1 MKKQIMRICAAVFAA
16 VIFASAFSVFGAY
29 EELDRATFSGRGEV
43 LAPADR
49 ATVNFCIEASAKK
62 EAVAKKE
69 SEEILFALKERLG
82 YISEESYYSESEPIS
97 GRYTVSRCFSFTTDD
112 VGAIYDITRQMT
124 EAGVTGIN
132 GIWYSLSDISAYEKE
147 ALRLAIA
154 DADNK
159 ANSVDERLVLEELS
173 EFGCFSGCGG
183 MCGGTD
189 GTVSVECNI
198 SAVYRRR

>member
-1 MKKQIMRICAAVFAA
+1 MKKQVIRVCLAALATVFLASFSIC
-16 VIFASAFSVFGAY
+16 GAY
-29 EELDRATFSGRGEV
+29 ENLDAATFSGRGEV

-49 ATVNFCIEASAKK
+49 ATVNFCVEVSAKK
-62 EAVAKKE
+62 EADAKKK
-69 SEEILFALKERLG
+69 SDSILSSLSERLG
-82 YISEESYYSESEPIS
+82 YIAEESYYSETDHIS
-97 GRYTVSRCFSFTTDD
+97 GRYTLSRCFTFTTDD

-132 GIWYSLSDISAYEKE
+132 GIWYSLSDTSAYEKE

-154 DADNK
+154 DADAK
-159 ANSVDERLVLEELS
+159 AKSVDESFVLEEMNEL
-173 EFGCFSGCGG
+173 GCFSGCGG
-183 MCGGTD
+183 MCCGTD